1 MDDDLVVVNDLV
13 LMTSN
18 IRKEVCGVLHYFAPL
33 IFNKI

>member
-1 MDDDLVVVNDLV
+1 MDDDLVVNDLV

-18 IRKEVCGVLHYFAPL
+18 IRKEVCGLLDFFGPF

>member
-13 LMTSN
+13 LMTFN
-18 IRKEVCGVLHYFAPL
+18 IRKEVCGVLDYFGPF